1 MRVRILFRMATRE
14 RMDPRRDAAREAAE
28 ARERGDEGS
37 AAAPP
42 TREGAAPCGTAVVP
56 EPEQVEVPEL
66 LGERSDYPV
75 PFGEDTERP
84 R

>member
-1 MRVRILFRMATRE
+1 MATRK

-28 ARERGDEGS
+28 ARERGGEGS
-37 AAAPP
+37 AAPP
-42 TREGAAPCGTAVVP
+42 SPEGAAPRGTAVVP
-56 EPEQVEVPEL
+56 EPDQMEVPEL

-75 PFGEDTERP
+75 PFGEDAERP